1 MNDAV
6 RAAFMALVTSA
17 LNMLVLLRIVQ
28 LDGDQ
33 LGGINLFVGNLVLVI
48 ALFWKTGQGKAPPPA
63 DLVVGEDTPQKAARK
78 ASE

>member
-6 RAAFMALVTSA
+6 RAALMALVTSA
-17 LNMLVLLRIVQ
+17 LNMLVLLRLVE

-33 LGGINLFVGNLVLVI
+33 LGGINLFVGNVVLVI
-48 ALFWKTGQGKAPPPA
+48 ALFWKTGQGKAPPPT
-63 DLVVGEDTPQKAARK
+63 DLVVGEDPPQRAARK

>member
-6 RAAFMALVTSA
+6 RAALMALVTSA
-17 LNMLVLLRIVQ
+17 LNMLVLLRIVE

-48 ALFWKTGQGKAPPPA
+48 ALFWRTGAGKAPPPS
-63 DLVVGEDTPQKAARK
+63 DLVIGEDKAQRIARK

>member
-1 MNDAV
+1 
-6 RAAFMALVTSA
+6 MALSTSA
-17 LNMLVLLRIVQ
+17 LNMIVLLRIVE

-48 ALFWKTGQGKAPPPA
+48 ALIWKTGQGKAPPPT
-63 DLVVGEDTPQKAARK
+63 DLVVGEDMAQKAVRK

>member
-6 RAAFMALVTSA
+6 RAAIMALVTSA
-17 LNMLVLLRIVQ
+17 LNMLVLLQIVS
-28 LDGDQ
+28 LSGDQ

-63 DLVVGEDTPQKAARK
+63 DMVVGEDRAQKARRK

>member
-6 RAAFMALVTSA
+6 RAALMALVTSA

-48 ALFWKTGQGKAPPPA
+48 ALFWKTGSGKSPPPA
-63 DLVVGEDTPQKAARK
+63 DLVIGEDTAQRAARK

>member
-6 RAAFMALVTSA
+6 RAAIMALATSA
-17 LNMLVLLRIVQ
+17 LNMLVLLRIVE

-33 LGGINLFVGNLVLVI
+33 LGGINLFIGNLVLVI
-48 ALFWKTGQGKAPPPA
+48 ALVWKTGQGKAPLPA
-63 DLVVGEDTPQKAARK
+63 SMVVGEDPAQSAIRK